1 MLLIPWWPTSCF
13 LTQENNC
20 NVIVVLPS
28 FCHCQIRA
36 GLLFICVL
44 YVFVCFCFFWSDGF
58 CQAVE
63 TASSSSSAS
72 REHELQHT
80 AGLSVFKVL
89 GLSHTAAPLAFIF
102 VCLFVVVLFFL
113 CLSLSDVGMLR
124 FQTSVALWDRSSVS
138 AGSVTVSLYQLR
150 CLVEVWVFPKLCFF
164 FFFYFYFFNILF
176 YYIIIFL
183 FVFWVG
189 LGVLLFCFLFV
200 FFKLLLSPSSS
211 SSRSSE
217 QALTT
222 ARMDGWIDWWM
233 DGWMGD
239 RWDAAQFGTLRVF
252 LPWEEVLFFSKYKK
266 KGLLWLFNCLSVTF
280 YPSPQQLWIQSPVG
294 FSLFLSLSVY
304 LHAISQPISVVC
316 HVHHAGR

>member
-1 MLLIPWWPTSCF
+1 MFLL
-13 LTQENNC
+13 
-20 NVIVVLPS
+20 VL
-28 FCHCQIRA
+28 F
-36 GLLFICVL
+36 
-44 YVFVCFCFFWSDGF
+44 VFVFFWSDGF
-58 CQAVE
+58 CQAVA

-102 VCLFVVVLFFL
+102 VCLFVVVFVLFFL

-150 CLVEVWVFPKLCFF
+150 CLVEAWVFPKLCF

-189 LGVLLFCFLFV
+189 LGV
-200 FFKLLLSPSSS
+200 FF
-211 SSRSSE
+211 
-217 QALTT
+217 
-222 ARMDGWIDWWM
+222 
-233 DGWMGD
+233 
-239 RWDAAQFGTLRVF
+239 
-252 LPWEEVLFFSKYKK
+252 VLFF
-266 KGLLWLFNCLSVTF
+266 
-280 YPSPQQLWIQSPVG
+280 
-294 FSLFLSLSVY
+294 
-304 LHAISQPISVVC
+304 VC
-316 HVHHAGR
+316 FF